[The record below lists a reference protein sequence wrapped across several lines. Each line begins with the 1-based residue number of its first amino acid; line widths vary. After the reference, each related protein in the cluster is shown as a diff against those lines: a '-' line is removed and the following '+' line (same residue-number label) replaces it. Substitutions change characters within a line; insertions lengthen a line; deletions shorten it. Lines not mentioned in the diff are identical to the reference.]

1 MISRAEQQDLI
12 VESQNVVIKDLYDKV
27 HTNAKRLT
35 EFESIDLDDR
45 FNQMTRKMIADV
57 CRGQLTPVQMNT
69 NLEIKALRRLV
80 DE

>member
-27 HTNAKRLT
+27 YSNAKRLT

-57 CRGQLTPVQMNT
+57 CREQLTPAQMNT
-69 NLEIKALRRLV
+69 NI
-80 DE
+80 

>member
-1 MISRAEQQDLI
+1 M
-12 VESQNVVIKDLYDKV
+12 IKDLYDKV
-27 HTNAKRLT
+27 QTNAKRLN
-35 EFESIDLDDR
+35 EFESIDLDER
-45 FNQMTRKMIADV
+45 FNQMTRKMIAEV